1 MNSSKRYIK
10 LFSIGYY
17 SPSYISPLWGKG
29 NLTINFGQATECNM
43 KNVFLEKSSTKCEG
57 DTIPRP
63 FPTS

>member
-29 NLTINFGQATECNM
+29 NLTINFGQTTESNM
-43 KNVFLEKSSTKCEG
+43 KNDFHEKSSTKCEG